1 MAEAPS
7 VVKIRIAANGPYIVR
22 GVPALSGRQPMES
35 THGEPLAWEPTEG
48 AANAPENPDR
58 YALCRGGHS
67 STKPFCDGTHANV
80 GFDGTLTADRAASAT
95 RREVLEGE
103 GITLTDDTTLCADSG
118 FCGTRLTN
126 VWDMAGRTGDP
137 EVRDAL
143 ERMAKFCPSG
153 RLEVSKSGGEPIEL
167 EFTPSIAPVP
177 NGPLWVRGGI
187 AVEATDG
194 FVYEIRNR
202 VTLCR
207 CGESQNKPFCD
218 GAHKSAA
225 FVAP

>member
-1 MAEAPS
+1 MAEEPS
-7 VVKIRIAANGPYIVR
+7 VVKIRIAENGPYIVR
-22 GVPALSGRQPMES
+22 GVPELAGRQAMES
-35 THGEPLAWEPTEG
+35 VHGEPLAWEPTEG
-48 AANAPENPDR
+48 AAEAPENPDR
-58 YALCRGGHS
+58 YALCRCGHS
-67 STKPFCDGTHANV
+67 STKPYCDGTHATV
-80 GFDGTLTADRAASAT
+80 GFEGTLTADRAPGAS
-95 RREVLEGE
+95 RRAVLEGD
-103 GITLTDDTTLCADSG
+103 GITLTDDTALCADAG
-118 FCGTRLTN
+118 FCGNRITN
-126 VWDMAGRTGDP
+126 VWDMVEKANDP

-153 RLEVSKSGGEPIEL
+153 RLEVSRGGAPIEL

-194 FVYEIRNR
+194 FVYEVRNR

-218 GAHKSAA
+218 GAHKSAN
-225 FVAP
+225 FVAS